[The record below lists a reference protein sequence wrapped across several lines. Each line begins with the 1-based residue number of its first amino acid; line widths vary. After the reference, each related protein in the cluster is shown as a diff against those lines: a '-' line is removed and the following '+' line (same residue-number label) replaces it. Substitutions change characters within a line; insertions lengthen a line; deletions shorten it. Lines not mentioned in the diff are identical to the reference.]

1 MMGYGSCFGDGV
13 NNIGF
18 GGNGIGFGG
27 HMMGFGIINL
37 LVYAIII
44 GVVVY
49 ALVYVFKRSGL
60 SKGNEALEKLKM
72 MYVDGEISEEEFEK
86 RKKIIESK

>member
-1 MMGYGSCFGDGV
+1 
-13 NNIGF
+13 
-18 GGNGIGFGG
+18 
-27 HMMGFGIINL
+27 MGFGIINL